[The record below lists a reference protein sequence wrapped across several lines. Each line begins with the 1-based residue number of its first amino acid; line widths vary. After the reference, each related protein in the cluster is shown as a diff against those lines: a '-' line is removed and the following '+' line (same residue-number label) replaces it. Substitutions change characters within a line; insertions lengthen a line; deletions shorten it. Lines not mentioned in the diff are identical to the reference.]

1 MLDLVLGGDSSQPLS
16 VLCLGAHC
24 DDLEIGCGGTI
35 LELAALRRPIEV
47 HWEVF
52 ASSEAR
58 EREARAAAAAFLE
71 GFRASRVEIH
81 AFRESYFP
89 YVAAEVKDAFEGI
102 KSDCRPDLVLTHH
115 GRDKHQDHRL
125 ISELTW
131 NTFRNHLILE
141 YEIPKY
147 DADLGQPNAFVP
159 IDEETLERKIEILLE
174 CFPSQAG
181 RGWFDA
187 DTFRGL
193 ARLRGVECG
202 SPTRFAEAF
211 HSRKTVLGLKGP
223 AGPASPATPAD
234 GTTEAQGSRA

>member
-47 HWEVF
+47 RWEVF

-147 DADLGQPNAFVP
+147 DGDLGHPNLFVP
-159 IDEETLERKIEILLE
+159 LTPAVARRKVKHLLDA
-174 CFPSQAG
+174 FPSQAG
-181 RGWFDA
+181 KPWYTAG
-187 DTFRGL
+187 TFEAL
-193 ARLRGVECG
+193 MRLRAVEAG
-202 SPTRFAEAF
+202 LGKTGMAEAF
-211 HSRKTVLGLKGP
+211 TARKAIL
-223 AGPASPATPAD
+223 SP
-234 GTTEAQGSRA
+234 